1 MTSIADQSEDQLG
14 GALSILVRQK
24 RDHQRLDRLLER
36 LDAAASEDQPAVLAE
51 ISRLVF
57 PHAFAEEAVLW
68 PALRRVSADG
78 EELTLDV
85 ELEHQEVNELFA
97 RLDRVPLDDPARPA
111 LLAEIV
117 DWLRRDVRD
126 EEDVLLPRLQEAL
139 DERQL
144 RRLGLAWEVVRR
156 TAPTRPHPDVSRR
169 PPGQTAS
176 ALPLT
181 VLDHAR
187 DLLDGVARRTSR
199 GAPVLTG
206 ASTALGAAARTV
218 ERFPGFRVGER
229 PETHRP
235 PGEGHG

>member
-14 GALSILVRQK
+14 GALSVLVRQK
-24 RDHQRLDRLLER
+24 RDHERLDQLLRR
-36 LDAAASEDQPAVLAE
+36 LDAAPLEDQPAVLAE
-51 ISRLVF
+51 VYRLVF

-68 PALRRVSADG
+68 PALRRVSVDG
-78 EELTLDV
+78 DELTLDV
-85 ELEHQEVNELFA
+85 ELEHQEINELVA
-97 RLDRVPLDDPARPA
+97 RLDRTPLDDPTRPA
-111 LLAEIV
+111 LLAEV
-117 DWLRRDVRD
+117 VNWLRRDVRD

-181 VLDHAR
+181 VLDHTR
-187 DLLDGVARRTSR
+187 DLLDGAARRSSR
-199 GAPVLTG
+199 AAPVLTG
-206 ASTALGAAARTV
+206 ASTVLGAATRRV

-229 PETHRP
+229 EATHRDP
-235 PGEGHG
+235 DGHA